1 MKQLKR
7 LRRDAGLTQYWLASA
22 TGIKR
27 WRISHAELGIL
38 ELTLQEVELVRSAL
52 VEACRKR
59 TARVLELTDE
69 SEPVGQ
75 RGKARLRS

>member
-7 LRRDAGLTQYWLASA
+7 LRRDAGLTQYALASA
-22 TGIKR
+22 TGIHR

-38 ELTLQEVELVRSAL
+38 ELTRPEVELIRRTL

-59 TARVLELTDE
+59 SARVLEFTDE
-69 SEPVGQ
+69 SEPGARRV
-75 RGKARLRS
+75 KASPRS